1 VSREGETGAGSA
13 PEKPGKDPLASLRGS
28 DRPTPPGVVRVRG
41 EAAGRPR
48 SAALP
53 PPDVRASRLPL
64 SRERIAGA
72 LRAVE
77 SKREAP
83 HLYIATTVDL
93 GPCLASIEATSVG
106 PTSVGEAQVEDVVL
120 AACARALAAHRGLNG
135 RFVGDAIETWE
146 EVHLAFSVPVGDVF
160 AWPVLR
166 SPGRLPLAALS
177 ALRRELQRR
186 AVSGELTDEESAGST
201 FSVALLGPLGVET
214 ARPVLRAP
222 QAAILALGAPVRRPV
237 VRGGGIEA
245 GWVAEIALSC
255 DQRAVEAP
263 LAAAFLGA
271 VRSEVE
277 QPLHLFGRGD

>member
-1 VSREGETGAGSA
+1 VG
-13 PEKPGKDPLASLRGS
+13 
-28 DRPTPPGVVRVRG
+28 
-41 EAAGRPR
+41 
-48 SAALP
+48 
-53 PPDVRASRLPL
+53 ASRLPL

-83 HLYIATTVDL
+83 HLYLATSVDL
-93 GPCLASIEATSVG
+93 GPCLASIEATAVG
-106 PTSVGEAQVEDVVL
+106 PTSVADAQVEDVVL
-120 AACARALAAHRGLNG
+120 AACARALETHRGLNG

-146 EVHLAFSVPVGDVF
+146 EVHLAFSVAVGDVF

-166 SPGRLPLAALS
+166 SPGRLPLDALA

-186 AVSGELTDEESAGST
+186 AGAGELMEEETSGST

-222 QAAILALGAPVRRPV
+222 QAGILAFGAPVRRPV

-245 GWVAEIALSC
+245 GWVAEVALCC

-263 LAAAFLGA
+263 LAAAFLA
-271 VRSEVE
+271 TLRSEIE
-277 QPLHLFGRGD
+277 QPVHLFGRGD